1 MILFFLTSG
10 LFLGWSLGAND
21 ASHIFGSAV
30 GSKMVTFR
38 KAAIIASVFFILGAV
53 IQGSGTSH
61 TLDRLGSVNAIGG
74 SFTLAFAAAV
84 TIYMMTKF
92 ALPIS
97 TTQAIVGAIIGW
109 NFFTGNH
116 TDSSTLG
123 KIVSA
128 WIAGPVIGAA
138 FAVLLYIIVKKFKRK
153 AKIHLIRF
161 ESYIKTGL
169 IVVGAF
175 GAYSLG
181 ANNIANVMGVFV
193 PAFHLNNL
201 DLGIFTLN
209 SSQQLFLLG
218 GIACAA
224 GILTYSWKVMNTVG
238 NNILELS
245 SEAALVVVL
254 AQALV
259 LFIFSS
265 TSLSNLCVRAG
276 LPPIPMVPVSSSQV
290 IVGCILGIG
299 LYKGARN
306 INFKVL
312 GEIGL
317 GWIISPV
324 ASGLLTFFLLFFM
337 KNIFGINVGSKVGE
351 VVVTSVPSADLTFYG
366 QSEVSGII
374 KYLLL
379 GLFIFG
385 SIGIIFYILLENKK
399 RREMQRSEEKFW
411 KNMK

>member
-38 KAAIIASVFFILGAV
+38 KAAIVASVFFILGAV

-61 TLDRLGSVNAIGG
+61 TLSKLGAVDAIGG
-74 SFTLAFAAAV
+74 SFTLALAAAI

-116 TDSSTLG
+116 TDSATLE
-123 KIVSA
+123 KIVIS
-128 WIAGPVIGAA
+128 WLAGPLIGAV
-138 FAVLLYIIVKKFKRK
+138 FAIVLYIALKKFKNVAR
-153 AKIHLIRF
+153 IHLIRF

-193 PAFHLNNL
+193 PAFHLKDL
-201 DLGIFTLN
+201 DLWIFTLN
-209 SSQQLFLLG
+209 SSQQLLLLG
-218 GIACAA
+218 GLAVAA
-224 GILTYSWKVMNTVG
+224 GIITYSWKVMETIG

-254 AQALV
+254 AQSLV

-265 TSLSNLCVRAG
+265 TGLSNLVVKAG

-337 KNIFGINVGSKVGE
+337 KNIFGLNVGTKVGE
-351 VVVTSVPSADLTFYG
+351 LAGASGTGTSLALGGQAD
-366 QSEVSGII
+366 VSGII
-374 KYLLL
+374 KYLLF

-385 SIGIIFYILLENKK
+385 TIGIIFYILLENKK
-399 RREMQRSEEKFW
+399 RKEMQRSEEKFW

>member
-61 TLDRLGSVNAIGG
+61 TLAKLGAVNAIGG
-74 SFTLAFAAAV
+74 SFTVALAAAI

-116 TDSSTLG
+116 TDSKTLST
-123 KIVSA
+123 IVAA
-128 WIAGPVIGAA
+128 WVAGPVIGAL
-138 FAVLLYIIVKKFKRK
+138 FAIPLYMLMKKFKRA

-169 IVVGAF
+169 IIVGAF

-181 ANNIANVMGVFV
+181 ANNIANVMGVFI
-193 PAFHLNNL
+193 PAFNLQDLN
-201 DLGIFTLN
+201 LGIFSLTSN
-209 SSQQLFLLG
+209 QQLFLLG
-218 GIACAA
+218 GLAVAA
-224 GILTYSWKVMNTVG
+224 GIITYSWKVMNTIG
-238 NNILELS
+238 SNILELS
-245 SEAALVVVL
+245 SEAALIVVL
-254 AQALV
+254 AQSLV

-265 TSLSNLCVRAG
+265 TGLSNLFVTIG

-312 GEIGL
+312 GEIASA
-317 GWIISPV
+317 WVVSPV

-337 KNIFGINVGSKVGE
+337 KNIFGINVGSKVSE
-351 VVVTSVPSADLTFYG
+351 SINSSQQFNNSMMYG
-366 QSEVSGII
+366 QSYVSGII

-379 GLFIFG
+379 GIFIFG
-385 SIGIIFYILLENKK
+385 AIGISYYIILENKK

>member
-21 ASHIFGSAV
+21 ASNVFGSAV

-38 KAAIIASVFFILGAV
+38 KAAIIASIAVILGAV
-53 IQGSGTSH
+53 IQGAGASQ
-61 TLDRLGSVNAIGG
+61 TLGKLGAVNAIGG
-74 SFTLAFAAAV
+74 SFTVALSAAITV
-84 TIYMMTKF
+84 YVMTKF
-92 ALPIS
+92 ALPVS

-116 TDSSTLG
+116 TDSKTLSQ
-123 KIVSA
+123 IVVT
-128 WIAGPVIGAA
+128 WISGPVIGAV
-138 FAVLLYIIVKKFKRK
+138 FAILLYILLKKFKRS

-161 ESYIKTGL
+161 ESYIKKGL
-169 IVVGAF
+169 IIVGAF

-181 ANNIANVMGVFV
+181 ANNIANVMGVFL
-193 PAFHLNNL
+193 PAFHLQDL
-201 DLGIFTLN
+201 DLGLFSLN
-209 SSQQLFLLG
+209 SNQQLFLFG
-218 GIACAA
+218 GLAIAV
-224 GILTYSWKVMNTVG
+224 GIITYSKKVMETIGG
-238 NNILELS
+238 NIVELS

-254 AQALV
+254 AQSLV
-259 LFIFSS
+259 LFFFSS
-265 TSLSNLCVRAG
+265 SGLSNLFVRIG

-290 IVGCILGIG
+290 IVGCVLGIG

-306 INFKVL
+306 INFKIL
-312 GEIGL
+312 GEIAMVWL
-317 GWIISPV
+317 ATPI
-324 ASGLLTFFLLFFM
+324 ASGFLAFFSLFFI
-337 KNIFGINVGSKVGE
+337 KNIFGIDVGSKVNKSID
-351 VVVTSVPSADLTFYG
+351 TSQQISMMYRQTD
-366 QSEVSGII
+366 VSGII

-385 SIGIIFYILLENKK
+385 TIGIIFYILFENKK

>member
-53 IQGSGTSH
+53 IQGSGTSQ
-61 TLDRLGSVNAIGG
+61 TLGKLGAVNAIGG
-74 SFTLAFAAAV
+74 SFTLALAAAI

-109 NFFTGNH
+109 NFFTGNR
-116 TDSSTLG
+116 TDSNTLE
-123 KIVSA
+123 KIVLA

-138 FAVLLYIIVKKFKRK
+138 LAILLYIIVKKFKKSTR
-153 AKIHLIRF
+153 IHLIRF

-169 IVVGAF
+169 ILVGAF

-181 ANNIANVMGVFV
+181 ANNIANVMGVFI
-193 PAFHLNNL
+193 PAFNLKDL
-201 DLGIFTLN
+201 DLWIFTLN

-218 GIACAA
+218 GLACAT
-224 GILTYSWKVMNTVG
+224 GILTYSWKVMQTIG
-238 NNILELS
+238 SNILELS

-254 AQALV
+254 AQSLV

-265 TSLSNLCVRAG
+265 TGLSNLIVKTG

-306 INFKVL
+306 INFRVL

-317 GWIISPV
+317 AWIISPV

-337 KNIFGINVGSKVGE
+337 KNIFGINVGSKVSE
-351 VVVTSVPSADLTFYG
+351 SIEASVQTTNLATYG
-366 QSEVSGII
+366 QSDVSNII
-374 KYLLL
+374 KYLLF

-385 SIGIIFYILLENKK
+385 TIGIIYYILLENKK

>member
-53 IQGSGTSH
+53 LQGSGTSH
-61 TLDRLGSVNAIGG
+61 TLGKLGSVNTIGG
-74 SFTLAFAAAV
+74 SFTLALAAAV

-109 NFFTGNH
+109 NIFTGNE
-116 TDSSTLG
+116 TDSATLS
-123 KIVSA
+123 KIVAA
-128 WIAGPVIGAA
+128 WIAGPLIGAV
-138 FAVLLYIIVKKFKRK
+138 FAVILYIIVKQFKK
-153 AKIHLIRF
+153 STKIHLITF

-169 IVVGAF
+169 VLVGAF

-193 PAFHLNNL
+193 PAFNL
-201 DLGIFTLN
+201 PEINLGIFSLN

-218 GIACAA
+218 GLAIAS
-224 GILTYSWKVMNTVG
+224 GIITYSWKVMDTIG
-238 NNILELS
+238 SNILELS
-245 SEAALVVVL
+245 AEGAMVVVL
-254 AQALV
+254 AQSIV

-265 TSLSNLCVRAG
+265 SGLSDFFVRIG

-299 LYKGARN
+299 LFKGARN

-312 GEIGL
+312 REIGFA
-317 GWIISPV
+317 WIISPV
-324 ASGLLTFFLLFFM
+324 ASGLLTFILLFFT
-337 KNIFGINVGSKVGE
+337 KNIFNIDVGSKAE
-351 VVVTSVPSADLTFYG
+351 KSITETQKISDTVVYG
-366 QSEVSGII
+366 QADVSGII
-374 KYLLL
+374 RYLLL
-379 GLFIFG
+379 GIFIFG
-385 SIGIIFYILLENKK
+385 TIGIAYYILLENKK
-399 RREMQRSEEKFW
+399 RRDIQKSEAKFW
-411 KNMK
+411 KNIK

>member
-61 TLDRLGSVNAIGG
+61 TLDKLGAVNAIGG
-74 SFTLAFAAAV
+74 SFTLALAAAI

-116 TDSSTLG
+116 TDSATLG
-123 KIVSA
+123 KIISA
-128 WIAGPVIGAA
+128 WVAGPVIGAA
-138 FAVLLYIIVKKFKRK
+138 LAILLYIIVKKFKKSAR
-153 AKIHLIRF
+153 IHLIRF
-161 ESYIKTGL
+161 ESYVKTGL
-169 IVVGAF
+169 ILVGAF

-193 PAFHLNNL
+193 PAFHLKNL
-201 DLGIFTLN
+201 DLWIFTLN

-218 GIACAA
+218 GLACAV
-224 GILTYSWKVMNTVG
+224 GILTYSWKVMNTIG

-265 TSLSNLCVRAG
+265 TGLSNLIVKAG

-337 KNIFGINVGSKVGE
+337 KNIFGINVGSKVTE
-351 VVVTSVPSADLTFYG
+351 SIIIPEPATNLTMSVQTD
-366 QSEVSGII
+366 VSGII

-385 SIGIIFYILLENKK
+385 TIGIIFYILLQNKR

>member
-61 TLDRLGSVNAIGG
+61 TLDKLGSVNAIGG
-74 SFTLAFAAAV
+74 SFTLALAAAI

-116 TDSSTLG
+116 TDSKTLE
-123 KIVSA
+123 KIVLA
-128 WIAGPVIGAA
+128 WIAGPVIGAV
-138 FAVLLYIIVKKFKRK
+138 FAVLLYIAVKKFKNS

-169 IVVGAF
+169 ILVGAF

-193 PAFHLNNL
+193 PAFHLANL

-209 SSQQLFLLG
+209 SNQQLFLLG
-218 GIACAA
+218 GLAVAS
-224 GILTYSWKVMNTVG
+224 GIITYSWKVMQTIG
-238 NNILELS
+238 SNILELS

-265 TSLSNLCVRAG
+265 TGLSNLIVKTG

-317 GWIISPV
+317 GWIISPL

-337 KNIFGINVGSKVGE
+337 KNIFGINVGTKTGE
-351 VVVTSVPSADLTFYG
+351 SAGASDVTSNLTTYG
-366 QSEVSGII
+366 QNDVSGII
-374 KYLLL
+374 KYLLM
-379 GLFIFG
+379 GLLIFG
-385 SIGIIFYILLENKK
+385 TIGIIYYVLLENKK

>member
-21 ASHIFGSAV
+21 ASNVFGSAI

-38 KAAIIASVFFILGAV
+38 RAAIIASVFVILGAV
-53 IQGSGTSH
+53 IQGAGASH
-61 TLDRLGSVNAIGG
+61 TLGKLGAVNAIGG
-74 SFTLAFAAAV
+74 SFTVALAAATTLYV
-84 TIYMMTKF
+84 MTKF
-92 ALPIS
+92 ALPVS

-109 NFFTGNH
+109 NFFTGNS
-116 TDSSTLG
+116 TDSKTLSQ
-123 KIVSA
+123 IVVT
-128 WIAGPVIGAA
+128 WISGPIIGAV
-138 FAVLLYIIVKKFKRK
+138 FAIMLYIVLKKIKRS

-161 ESYIKTGL
+161 ESYIRSGL

-181 ANNIANVMGVFV
+181 ANNIANVMGVFI
-193 PAFHLNNL
+193 PAFNLEDL
-201 DLGIFTLN
+201 DLGIFSLN

-218 GIACAA
+218 GLAIAT
-224 GILTYSWKVMNTVG
+224 GIFTYSKKVMETIG
-238 NNILELS
+238 SNIVELS

-254 AQALV
+254 AQSMV

-265 TSLSNLCVRAG
+265 SGLSGLFVKIG

-306 INFKVL
+306 INFKIL
-312 GEIGL
+312 GEIAM
-317 GWIISPV
+317 GWLVTPI
-324 ASGLLTFFLLFFM
+324 ASGLLAFFSLFFM
-337 KNIFGINVGSKVGE
+337 KNIFSINVGSKIDS
-351 VVVTSVPSADLTFYG
+351 SVHNAIEISNRMPGGRDL
-366 QSEVSGII
+366 SDII

-379 GLFIFG
+379 ALFVSG
-385 SIGIIFYILLENKK
+385 SLGIAYYILLEYKKK
-399 RREMQRSEEKFW
+399 RELQKSEARFW

>member
-53 IQGSGTSH
+53 IQGSGTSN
-61 TLDRLGSVNAIGG
+61 TLSKLGAVDAIGG
-74 SFTLAFAAAV
+74 SFTLALAAAI

-116 TDSSTLG
+116 TDSATLG
-123 KIVSA
+123 KIVIS
-128 WIAGPVIGAA
+128 WIAGPLIGAT
-138 FAVLLYIIVKKFKRK
+138 FAILLYIAVKKFKNA

-193 PAFHLNNL
+193 PAFHLKDL
-201 DLGIFTLN
+201 DLWIFTLN
-209 SSQQLFLLG
+209 SSQQLLLLG
-218 GIACAA
+218 GLAVAT
-224 GILTYSWKVMNTVG
+224 GIITYSWKVMETIG
-238 NNILELS
+238 NNIVELS

-254 AQALV
+254 AQSMV

-265 TSLSNLCVRAG
+265 TGLSNLSVRIG

-312 GEIGL
+312 GEIGI

-337 KNIFGINVGSKVGE
+337 KNIFGINVGTKASELAGSSD
-351 VVVTSVPSADLTFYG
+351 TGTRLALSGQAD
-366 QSEVSGII
+366 VSGII
-374 KYLLL
+374 KYLLF

-385 SIGIIFYILLENKK
+385 TIGIIFYILLENKK
-399 RREMQRSEEKFW
+399 RKEMQRSEEKFW

>member
-30 GSKMVTFR
+30 GSKMVSFR
-38 KAAIIASVFFILGAV
+38 KAAVIASVFFILGAV
-53 IQGSGTSH
+53 LQGSGTSQ
-61 TLDRLGSVNAIGG
+61 TLGKLGSVNAIGA
-74 SFTLAFAAAV
+74 SFTLALAAAV

-109 NFFTGNH
+109 NFFTGSR
-116 TDSSTLG
+116 TDSKTLEV
-123 KIVSA
+123 IVSA
-128 WIAGPVIGAA
+128 WIAGPILGAF
-138 FAVLLYIIVKKFKRK
+138 FAVPLYILVKLFKKSTR
-153 AKIHLIRF
+153 IHLIRF
-161 ESYIKTGL
+161 ESYVKKGL

-193 PAFHLNNL
+193 PAFHLRDLN
-201 DLGIFTLN
+201 LGIIILD

-218 GIACAA
+218 GLAIAS
-224 GILTYSWKVMNTVG
+224 GILTYSWKVMNTIG
-238 NNILELS
+238 SNIVELS

-254 AQALV
+254 AQSMV

-265 TSLSNLCVRAG
+265 SGLSNLAVKAG

-317 GWIISPV
+317 AWIISPV
-324 ASGLLTFFLLFFM
+324 ASGLLAFFLLFFM
-337 KNIFGINVGSKVGE
+337 KNIFGINVGSKAGQ
-351 VVVTSVPSADLTFYG
+351 SAENSTAITDYG
-366 QSEVSGII
+366 QADVSGIV
-374 KYLLL
+374 KYLLM
-379 GLFIFG
+379 GVFIFG
-385 SIGIIFYILLENKK
+385 LIGIIYYILLENRK
-399 RREMQRSEEKFW
+399 RKEMQRSEEKFW
-411 KNMK
+411 KNIK

>member
-38 KAAIIASVFFILGAV
+38 KAAVIASVFFIMGAV

-61 TLDRLGSVNAIGG
+61 TLGKLGAVNAIGG
-74 SFTLAFAAAV
+74 SFTVALAAAI
-84 TIYMMTKF
+84 TIYMMTKL

-116 TDSSTLG
+116 TDSKTLST
-123 KIVSA
+123 IVAA
-128 WIAGPVIGAA
+128 WLAGPMIGAV
-138 FAVLLYIIVKKFKRK
+138 FAVLLFIMVIKFKK
-153 AKIHLIRF
+153 SVKIHLIRF

-169 IVVGAF
+169 ILVGAF

-181 ANNIANVMGVFV
+181 ANNIANVMGVFI
-193 PAFHLNNL
+193 PAFNLQDL
-201 DLGIFTLN
+201 DLWAFTLN

-218 GIACAA
+218 GLAIAA
-224 GILTYSWKVMNTVG
+224 GIMTYSWKVMDTVG
-238 NNILELS
+238 SNIVELS

-254 AQALV
+254 AQSLV

-265 TSLSNLCVRAG
+265 SGLSDFFASMG
-276 LPPIPMVPVSSSQV
+276 LPRIPMVPVSSSQV

-312 GEIGL
+312 GEIGMA
-317 GWIISPV
+317 WIISPL
-324 ASGLLTFFLLFFM
+324 ASGLLTFFLLYFM
-337 KNIFGINVGSKVGE
+337 KNIFDINVGSNAAL
-351 VVVTSVPSADLTFYG
+351 SDSASRQISDTILYG
-366 QSEVSGII
+366 QTDVSGII
-374 KYLLL
+374 RYLLL
-379 GLFIFG
+379 GLLIFG
-385 SIGIIFYILLENKK
+385 SIGIAYYVLLERKK
-399 RREMQRSEEKFW
+399 KSEMHRSEEKFW

>member
-61 TLDRLGSVNAIGG
+61 TLDKLGSVNAIGG
-74 SFTLAFAAAV
+74 SFTLALAAAI

-116 TDSSTLG
+116 TDSKTLE
-123 KIVSA
+123 KIVLA
-128 WIAGPVIGAA
+128 WIAGPVIGAV
-138 FAVLLYIIVKKFKRK
+138 FAVLLYIAVKKFKNS

-169 IVVGAF
+169 ILVGAF

-193 PAFHLNNL
+193 PAFHLANL

-209 SSQQLFLLG
+209 SNQQLFLLG
-218 GIACAA
+218 GLAVAS
-224 GILTYSWKVMNTVG
+224 GIITYSWKVMQTIG
-238 NNILELS
+238 SNILELS

-254 AQALV
+254 AQSLV

-265 TSLSNLCVRAG
+265 TGLSNLIVKTG

-317 GWIISPV
+317 GWIISPL

-337 KNIFGINVGSKVGE
+337 KNIFGINVGTKTGE
-351 VVVTSVPSADLTFYG
+351 SAGASDVTSNLTAYG
-366 QSEVSGII
+366 QNDVSGII
-374 KYLLL
+374 KYLLM
-379 GLFIFG
+379 GLLIFG
-385 SIGIIFYILLENKK
+385 TIGIIYYVLLENKK

>member
-30 GSKMVTFR
+30 GSKMVSFR
-38 KAAIIASVFFILGAV
+38 KAAVIASIFFILGAV
-53 IQGSGTSH
+53 LQGSGTSH
-61 TLDRLGSVNAIGG
+61 TLSQLGSVNAIAG
-74 SFTLAFAAAV
+74 SFTLALAAAI

-116 TDSSTLG
+116 TDSKTLE

-128 WIAGPVIGAA
+128 WIAGPILGAL
-138 FAVLLYIIVKKFKRK
+138 FAVILYILVKFFKRS

-175 GAYSLG
+175 GSYSLG
-181 ANNIANVMGVFV
+181 ANNIANVMGVFL
-193 PAFHLNNL
+193 PAFHLNDLNL
-201 DLGIFTLN
+201 FLFTLN
-209 SSQQLFLLG
+209 SNQQLFLLG
-218 GIACAA
+218 GLAIAA
-224 GILTYSWKVMNTVG
+224 GIITYSWKVMNTIG

-254 AQALV
+254 AQAMV

-265 TSLSNLCVRAG
+265 SGLSQFVVSLG
-276 LPPIPMVPVSSSQV
+276 FPPIPMVPVSSSQV

-306 INFKVL
+306 INFRIL

-317 GWIISPV
+317 AWIISPI

-337 KNIFGINVGSKVGE
+337 KNIFGLNVGTRADKAEDTILYGNIDI
-351 VVVTSVPSADLTFYG
+351 SVFF
-366 QSEVSGII
+366 
-374 KYLLL
+374 KYLIF
-379 GLFIFG
+379 GIFIFG
-385 SIGIIFYILLENKK
+385 TIGIVYYILLENRK
-399 RREMQRSEEKFW
+399 RKEMQRSEEKFW
-411 KNMK
+411 RNMK

>member
-21 ASHIFGSAV
+21 ASHVFGSAV

-53 IQGSGTSH
+53 LQGSGTSH
-61 TLDRLGSVNAIGG
+61 TLGKLGAVNAIGG
-74 SFTLAFAAAV
+74 SFTVALAAAI

-116 TDSSTLG
+116 TDSKTLST
-123 KIVSA
+123 IVAA
-128 WIAGPVIGAA
+128 WVAGPVMGAI
-138 FAVLLYIIVKKFKRK
+138 FAVMLYILMKMVKKSMR
-153 AKIHLIRF
+153 IHLIRF

-175 GAYSLG
+175 GSYSLG
-181 ANNIANVMGVFV
+181 ANNIANVMGVFL
-193 PAFHLNNL
+193 PAFNLNEL
-201 DLGIFTLN
+201 DMGIFTL
-209 SSQQLFLLG
+209 SSAQQLFLLG
-218 GIACAA
+218 GIAIAT
-224 GILTYSWKVMNTVG
+224 GIITNSWKVMDTLG

-245 SEAALVVVL
+245 AEAALVVVL
-254 AQALV
+254 AQSLV

-265 TSLSNLCVRAG
+265 TGLSQFFVHLG
-276 LPPIPMVPVSSSQV
+276 FPPIPMVPVSSSQV

-299 LYKGARN
+299 LFKGARN

-317 GWIISPV
+317 GWIISPLS
-324 ASGLLTFFLLFFM
+324 SGLLTFFMLFFM
-337 KNIFGINVGSKVGE
+337 KNIFSLDVGYKVGE
-351 VVVTSVPSADLTFYG
+351 TAAVSAPINNPISSVQTDIS
-366 QSEVSGII
+366 SII

-379 GLFIFG
+379 GLFVFG
-385 SIGIIFYILLENKK
+385 TIGIAYFLLLENKK
-399 RREMQRSEEKFW
+399 RREMQKSEARFW

>member
-38 KAAIIASVFFILGAV
+38 KAAIIASAFFIVGAV
-53 IQGSGTSH
+53 VQGSGTSH
-61 TLDRLGSVNAIGG
+61 TLDKLGAVNAIGG
-74 SFTLAFAAAV
+74 SFTLALAAAI

-116 TDSSTLG
+116 TDSKTLG

-138 FAVLLYIIVKKFKRK
+138 FAVLLYIIVKWFKKSAR
-153 AKIHLIRF
+153 IHLIKF
-161 ESYIKTGL
+161 ESYIRTGL
-169 IVVGAF
+169 ILVGAF

-193 PAFHLNNL
+193 PAFHLN
-201 DLGIFTLN
+201 DLHLWIFTLS
-209 SSQQLFLLG
+209 SSQQLFLIG
-218 GIACAA
+218 GLACAA
-224 GILTYSWKVMNTVG
+224 GILTYSWKVMNTIG

-265 TSLSNLCVRAG
+265 TLLSNLFIRIG

-306 INFKVL
+306 INFRVL

-324 ASGLLTFFLLFFM
+324 ASGLLTFILLFFM
-337 KNIFGINVGSKVGE
+337 KNIFGINVGSKALESVS
-351 VVVTSVPSADLTFYG
+351 TSDLTTNMAMYG
-366 QSEVSGII
+366 QPDVSGII

-379 GLFIFG
+379 GLLIFG
-385 SIGIIFYILLENKK
+385 TIGIIFYILLENKK
-399 RREMQRSEEKFW
+399 RKEMQRSEEKFW

>member
-1 MILFFLTSG
+1 
-10 LFLGWSLGAND
+10 
-21 ASHIFGSAV
+21 
-30 GSKMVTFR
+30 
-38 KAAIIASVFFILGAV
+38 
-53 IQGSGTSH
+53 
-61 TLDRLGSVNAIGG
+61 
-74 SFTLAFAAAV
+74 
-84 TIYMMTKF
+84 MTKF

-116 TDSSTLG
+116 TDSKTLE
-123 KIVSA
+123 KIVMA
-128 WIAGPVIGAA
+128 WIAGPVIGAV
-138 FAVLLYIIVKKFKRK
+138 FAVLLYIAVKKFKNSAR
-153 AKIHLIRF
+153 IHLIRF

-169 IVVGAF
+169 ILVGAF

-193 PAFHLNNL
+193 PAFHLSDL

-209 SSQQLFLLG
+209 SNQQLFLLG
-218 GIACAA
+218 GLACAS
-224 GILTYSWKVMNTVG
+224 GIITYSWKVMNTIG

-254 AQALV
+254 AQSLV

-265 TSLSNLCVRAG
+265 TGLSNLIVKTG

-317 GWIISPV
+317 GWIISPL

-337 KNIFGINVGSKVGE
+337 KNIFGINVGTKTGE
-351 VVVTSVPSADLTFYG
+351 SANVSDVTSNLTTYG
-366 QSEVSGII
+366 QNDVSGII
-374 KYLLL
+374 KYLLM
-379 GLFIFG
+379 GLLIFG
-385 SIGIIFYILLENKK
+385 TIGIIYYVLLENKK
-399 RREMQRSEEKFW
+399 RKEMQRSEEKFW